1 MKFLGTCLFAA
12 LMVSSVCMFAEPQA
26 AQPSPKKKAAR
37 VITDEDLPSSSSSSR
52 GSSAASV
59 PASSSEEPA
68 SSSSASSSAPSPA
81 PAPKSKTP
89 KSDNPVLAAL
99 QSRIDELQSDQ
110 ANLVNGNESLKQ
122 DLAKEEDPKRRE
134 VLQNMLTNRQR
145 SLARAKS
152 EESDINRKI
161 DALKK
166 K

>member
-1 MKFLGTCLFAA
+1 
-12 LMVSSVCMFAEPQA
+12 MFAEPQA

-37 VITDEDLPSSSSSSR
+37 VITDEDLPSGSSSSR
-52 GSSAASV
+52 GSPAGPQ
-59 PASSSEEPA
+59 PASTSEEPA
-68 SSSSASSSAPSPA
+68 SSSSASSSAPT

-89 KSDNPVLAAL
+89 KSDNPQLAAL
-99 QSRIDELQSDQ
+99 QSRLDELQSDQ
-110 ANLVNGNESLKQ
+110 TNLVNGNDSLKQ

-145 SLARAKS
+145 SLERAKS